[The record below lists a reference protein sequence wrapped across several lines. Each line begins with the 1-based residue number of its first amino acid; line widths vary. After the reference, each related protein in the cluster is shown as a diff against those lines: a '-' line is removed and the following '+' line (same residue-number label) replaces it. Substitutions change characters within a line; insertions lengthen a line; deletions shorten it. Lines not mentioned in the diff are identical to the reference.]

1 MLQKARNP
9 FKKRIRH
16 MTSNILR
23 RYEDDIIPRHHAS
36 NLHWISSLHPPC
48 RITSAGMRISRN
60 RCLLWTFRVFMA
72 RIDANDAVE

>member
-16 MTSNILR
+16 LTSKILQW
-23 RYEDDIIPRHHAS
+23 YEDNIIPRHHAS
-36 NLHWISSLHPPC
+36 NLHWISSLHPRC
-48 RITSAGMRISRN
+48 RIKSAGMRIRRN
-60 RCLLWTFRVFMA
+60 RCLLWTSRVSMA